1 MSQPGL
7 SHGVNVLVAPA
18 LSCKLQHVRTKVL
31 LNAIPTAVTAG
42 TKLRPRLIKIPHKV
56 QLEPQST
63 HSSLICCP
71 ATSLSAFCTRHRYMP
86 Q

>member
-1 MSQPGL
+1 MSQNSCHNGL

-18 LSCKLQHVRTKVL
+18 LSCKLQHACTKVL

-42 TKLRPRLIKIPHKV
+42 TNCKLRPRLIMRPHKM

-63 HSSLICCP
+63 H
-71 ATSLSAFCTRHRYMP
+71 LSVG
-86 Q
+86 